1 MMWWRWSAWWPV
13 GEDGGSQTGWWLGG
27 EAQNEPNPCVEECG
41 EGEHGI
47 DTWAEALAPLP
58 PVHSD
63 VRSLENIVMASG
75 KWAAWREGAG
85 GHRGTNKKRIK
96 ENGAEGGEKK
106 KKTREKKNTE
116 GTENRERERERE
128 RDTGER
134 ERERDRER
142 ER

>member
-1 MMWWRWSAWWPV
+1 M

-27 EAQNEPNPCVEECG
+27 EEAQNEPNPCVEECG

-75 KWAAWREGAG
+75 KLGGVAG
-85 GHRGTNKKRIK
+85 GCVEAHLHKQKKDQKTERR
-96 ENGAEGGEKK
+96 GGENK
-106 KKTREKKNTE
+106 REKKHRRNRDIKRE
-116 GTENRERERERE
+116 RRERRERQGERERERERE
-128 RDTGER
+128 REIER
-134 ERERDRER
+134 ER
-142 ER
+142 